1 MTYAVNSK
9 QYVAVP
15 IGGNAQTKVFLD
27 HTPGLKDVQNT
38 SMPFVSSP

>member
-1 MTYAVNSK
+1 MTHAANGR
-9 QYVAVP
+9 QHAAVP